1 MDSRGDGLEQLVD
14 EMDGVFVV
22 TTTDGVAYLL
32 DMDERLITTLRERTA
47 STPESAPVRML
58 TLVTCSV
65 GEPMV
70 ALLDRRVSGVWFTR
84 RVTAPVTRIEPADP
98 RSNPPWRAVR

>member
-32 DMDERLITTLRERTA
+32 NMDERLITTRRERTA
-47 STPESAPVRML
+47 SAPESAPVRML
-58 TLVTCSV
+58 TLVACSV

-70 ALLDRRVSGVWFTR
+70 ALLDRGVAGVWFTR
-84 RVTAPVTRIEPADP
+84 RVTASVTRIEPVDARSALP
-98 RSNPPWRAVR
+98 RRAAR